1 LIDGWKFIATVDGL
15 FKGPIAEEAK
25 LRAKKYGRNV

>member
-1 LIDGWKFIATVDGL
+1 MDGNFIATVDGL
-15 FKGPIAEEAK
+15 FKGPIAEAK